1 MELLEVYVGQ
11 FGLSATKFFWNF
23 FMKALEDKKL
33 SVDDLEL
40 DLEELINSARELFVK
55 NKKNNI
61 NTKNTTTLSLKRRLW
76 CVPILATV

>member
-1 MELLEVYVGQ
+1 
-11 FGLSATKFFWNF
+11 
-23 FMKALEDKKL
+23 MKALEDKKL

-61 NTKNTTTLSLKRRLW
+61 NTKNTTTLSLKRRL
-76 CVPILATV
+76 